1 MSEEPSFIVKFYDKA
16 YEEKGVLELVD
27 APVAAISGVSEG
39 DAEKLKKAFNMET
52 VADLALNQYVR
63 IAQAITNFSECSG
76 TILDKEFE
84 SKEFLELAGKP
95 VYAISGISEAD
106 ADILKK
112 AFNIKTIRDLAENK
126 YVYIAQTTISLA
138 TLVSMLLNMETS

>member
-1 MSEEPSFIVKFYDKA
+1 MSEDPGFIVKFYDKA

-39 DAEKLKKAFNMET
+39 DAEKLKKAFNMDT

-84 SKEFLELAGKP
+84 SKEFIELAGKP
-95 VYAISGISEAD
+95 VYAISGISEGD